1 MYLYFFSCLFHFFA
15 ATFQRL
21 APTGESIARF
31 FDKARRNGKTVGPEL
46 IYNAGIFSGR
56 DVSAGASCLA
66 ALPTKMKHLVP
77 KPFSLL
83 DDEIVEE
90 AYGLC
95 VDKHDNSFDLPK
107 FQKLLEA
114 EIKSQGLDTV
124 SEFFNSDE
132 KALYRDSGNGR
143 RIILGDHFWS
153 VLSLSKR
160 EIEHPF
166 CPPPPPVTDGGFSLL
181 RRNNR
186 IKASRIISIDV
197 SRRRNIT
204 AESGKSETD
213 KKHYWRHLSSKTYTE
228 VDHCSME
235 ELFQRSQTSD
245 LLQIPYKR
253 GFQCEGLQ
261 AEPVISQTLS
271 RLNVAKQEQSRP
283 KPAPLNKNGQNAKYL
298 LNLLEQAGLLNGYC
312 YQESK
317 IGGKNPTF
325 NMTLDV
331 TMNNY
336 HWSGFILC
344 RSKKLGAIHLASN
357 ALNAILSRS
366 DDGKKKEEWHEMDTE
381 DLKARLLMQQENTRD
396 GWNND
401 AHRGSPIP
409 SVKST
414 VEHLYRLKDLGLIK
428 DCFFLESQPKGLA
441 TDAADYIE
449 LILIRGDLTNGFP
462 PGSDELKLG
471 RVRPLGE
478 NKKTT
483 RRILSSMALDT
494 LLHGK
499 TNDEPYQIPT
509 LWDTMPFELVKSLL
523 GDSQRSLRQK

>member
-1 MYLYFFSCLFHFFA
+1 MFVPFFSA
-15 ATFQRL
+15 AFQRL

-46 IYNAGIFSGR
+46 INNAGIFSGR

-83 DDEIVEE
+83 DDQIVEE
-90 AYGLC
+90 SYGLC
-95 VDKHDNSFDLPK
+95 VDKYDNSFDLPK

-114 EIKSQGLDTV
+114 EIKSQGLNTV
-124 SEFFNSDE
+124 SEFSNSDE
-132 KALYRDSGNGR
+132 KPLYRDAGNGR

-153 VLSLSKR
+153 VLSLSKKD
-160 EIEHPF
+160 IEHPF
-166 CPPPPPVTDGGFSLL
+166 CPPPPPTEDFSFL

-197 SRRRNIT
+197 SRRRDNT
-204 AESGKSETD
+204 AESGKAETD
-213 KKHYWRHLSSKTYTE
+213 KKHYWRHLSSETYKE

-245 LLQIPYKR
+245 LLHIPYKR
-253 GFQCEGLQ
+253 AYDSEGLQ
-261 AEPVISQTLS
+261 AEPLISRTLSQT
-271 RLNVAKQEQSRP
+271 NVAQEEQSRP
-283 KPAPLNKNGQNAKYL
+283 KPAPLNKNGQNAKHL

-336 HWSGFILC
+336 SWSGFMLC
-344 RSKKLGAIHLASN
+344 RSKKFGANHLASN

-366 DDGKKKEEWHEMDTE
+366 DDRKKEKWHEMDTE
-381 DLKARLLMQQENTRD
+381 DLKARFLIQQENTRHS
-396 GWNND
+396 WNKD
-401 AHRGSPIP
+401 ADRESPIP
-409 SVKST
+409 YVKSA
-414 VEHLYRLKDLGLIK
+414 VEHLYRLKDLALIK

-449 LILIRGDLTNGFP
+449 LTVWKGELTNGFP
-462 PGSDELKLG
+462 RGSDELKLG

-478 NKKTT
+478 SKKTT

-523 GDSQRSLRQK
+523 GDRQRSLRQK